1 MDEKKSKR
9 TPKKIRMV
17 KHVPVRRSGEIL
29 ISPDG
34 GETVYIQKRN
44 GKRGRIVSQSQL
56 AKDIETAYDEQDMIG
71 EDAVKLRREN
81 PTLQNAW
88 DRYVTIWHLINDNE

>member
-1 MDEKKSKR
+1 MRKTKKLRK
-9 TPKKIRMV
+9 
-17 KHVPVRRSGEIL
+17 RSGEIL
-29 ISPDG
+29 VSPDG
-34 GETVYIQKRN
+34 GETVYVQKRN
-44 GKRGRIVSQSQL
+44 GERGRLVSQSQL

-71 EDAVKLRREN
+71 EDAVKIRREN

>member
-1 MDEKKSKR
+1 MKR
-9 TPKKIRMV
+9 TKKFR
-17 KHVPVRRSGEIL
+17 RRSGEIL

-34 GETVYIQKRN
+34 GETVYVQKKN
-44 GKRGRIVSQSQL
+44 GERGRMVSQSQL

-71 EDAVKLRREN
+71 EDAVKIRREN

-88 DRYVTIWHLINDNE
+88 NRYVTIWHLINDDEQ

>member
-1 MDEKKSKR
+1 MIK
-9 TPKKIRMV
+9 
-17 KHVPVRRSGEIL
+17 RSGEIL
-29 ISPDG
+29 VSPDG
-34 GETVYIQKRN
+34 GETVYVQKKN
-44 GKRGRIVSQSQL
+44 GERGRMVSQSQL

-88 DRYVTIWHLINDNE
+88 NRYVTIWHLINDNE

>member
-1 MDEKKSKR
+1 MKELKK
-9 TPKKIRMV
+9 
-17 KHVPVRRSGEIL
+17 RSGEVFV
-29 ISPDG
+29 SPDG

-44 GKRGRIVSQSQL
+44 GKRGRMVSQSQL

-71 EDAVKLRREN
+71 EDAVKIRREN

-88 DRYVTIWHLINDNE
+88 NRYVTIWHLINDDEQ

>member
-1 MDEKKSKR
+1 
-9 TPKKIRMV
+9 MV
-17 KHVPVRRSGEIL
+17 RHSGEIFV
-29 ISPDG
+29 SPDG
-34 GETVYIQKRN
+34 GETVYVQKKN
-44 GKRGRIVSQSQL
+44 GERGRLVSQSQS

-71 EDAVKLRREN
+71 EDAVKIRREN

>member
-1 MDEKKSKR
+1 MRKTKKLRK
-9 TPKKIRMV
+9 
-17 KHVPVRRSGEIL
+17 RSGEIL
-29 ISPDG
+29 VSPDG
-34 GETVYIQKRN
+34 GETVYVQKKN
-44 GKRGRIVSQSQL
+44 GERGRMVSQSQL

-71 EDAVKLRREN
+71 EDAVKIRREN

>member
-1 MDEKKSKR
+1 MKTIKKLKKR
-9 TPKKIRMV
+9 
-17 KHVPVRRSGEIL
+17 SSEIF

-34 GETVYIQKRN
+34 GETVYVQKKN
-44 GKRGRIVSQSQL
+44 GERGRLVSQSQS

-71 EDAVKLRREN
+71 EEAVKIRREN
-81 PTLQNAW
+81 PTLQKAW